1 MKTLSLVLSALGLIG
16 AIAFLIPPRVP
27 IMPPGDGGSETLESF
42 PVLSVSN
49 GGSGVNPNA
58 KPVPI
63 KTRLAPY
70 GVNTITK
77 NENGTGTMTLAWVP
91 KSAETAMARVPHHVI
106 TQAEAEE
113 VVRAL
118 SIATRQAEPVQFG
131 VTHAVYLTPAAQAQE
146 TANRLARE
154 EAELSEAK
162 ATLAKWRKRVEE
174 GKP

>member
-1 MKTLSLVLSALGLIG
+1 MLGVTGVAMFTTGLILTL
-16 AIAFLIPPRVP
+16 ARKSESVP
-27 IMPPGDGGSETLESF
+27 FGDGGGETLESF
-42 PVLSVSN
+42 DPSK
-49 GGSGVNPNA
+49 GSGRV
-58 KPVPI
+58 V
-63 KTRLAPY
+63 KTDKLTSARLQWPKTYTAPD
-70 GVNTITK
+70 GVNTITE
-77 NENGTGTMTLAWVP
+77 NEDGTGSMTLAWVP
-91 KSAETAMARVPHHVI
+91 KSAETAMARVPHHTI

-113 VVRAL
+113 VVKAL